1 MRGPAGRRVTRDGM
15 HYHQIQFAIS
25 VEMGCRYCGRIESRS
40 VREQSWCV
48 ECPRACPCEQCEAQL
63 RTVQCDYQIHLSVAV
78 EVPWATACVCIPIG
92 KSVFGRN
99 VPSPFPNITDTALP
113 PAPARSAFPSAL
125 RSSPMWVLPSSG

>member
-15 HYHQIQFAIS
+15 HHHQIQFAIS
-25 VEMGCRYCGRIESRS
+25 VEIGCRYCGRIESRS

-78 EVPWATACVCIPIG
+78 EVPWGNRLRLYSDREIG
-92 KSVFGRN
+92 FRAERSVTI
-99 VPSPFPNITDTALP
+99 S
-113 PAPARSAFPSAL
+113 
-125 RSSPMWVLPSSG
+125 